1 VAYVV
6 LSGEGEVR
14 SEELREYVQGKLPG
28 YMTPWAIVEMKQL
41 PLTANGKLDRKALP
55 EPEVRADREQEEART
70 AVEEIVAG
78 IWGEVLKRER
88 VGINENF
95 FELGGHSLLATQV
108 ISRVRE
114 AFNVEVALR
123 EIFEHSTVRGLAEVV
138 EQERR
143 AGRMTAAPPIMPVER
158 KGELPLSFAQQ
169 RLWFLGQL
177 MPDSSVYNMPTAVR
191 FTGLLN
197 VPALENSLGE
207 IVRRHEALRT
217 IFAEGKNADKRPVQ
231 VITASRLMELPVAD
245 LSALQER
252 ERESW
257 LRKSAEEE
265 AQRPLDLAKGPHLR
279 GHLLKVGNDDN
290 VVLFTLHHIV
300 ADGWSTRLLINEVTA
315 LYESFSR
322 GEQSRLPE
330 LSIQYADFA
339 VWQREWLAGEVL
351 GAQLDYWKRQLK
363 GTLPPLNISTDR
375 PRPKA
380 SSYRGTQLQISI
392 GRQKSDMA
400 KALSRK
406 EGATLF
412 MVLLAAFDSLL
423 YCYTSQEDMVVGTD
437 VANRN
442 RSEVEGLIGFFVN
455 QLVMRVSL
463 SGNPEFREL
472 LARVREVALG
482 AYAHQDLPF
491 EKLVEALNP
500 ERSLSR
506 TPLFQV
512 KMILQNIPSVPDERI
527 RAAERHLVGRS
538 LGAELIRTA
547 EVDLNLIIHDTPQGL
562 IAQLRYGADL
572 FDETTASRFLK
583 DFESILDRVTAEP
596 DVRLSELVEFIS
608 EADKQELI
616 TRRDRIKDSRLRKLK
631 SQSKPQTS
639 F

>member
-1 VAYVV
+1 
-6 LSGEGEVR
+6 
-14 SEELREYVQGKLPG
+14 
-28 YMTPWAIVEMKQL
+28 
-41 PLTANGKLDRKALP
+41 
-55 EPEVRADREQEEART
+55 
-70 AVEEIVAG
+70 
-78 IWGEVLKRER
+78 
-88 VGINENF
+88 
-95 FELGGHSLLATQV
+95 
-108 ISRVRE
+108 
-114 AFNVEVALR
+114 
-123 EIFEHSTVRGLAEVV
+123 
-138 EQERR
+138 
-143 AGRMTAAPPIMPVER
+143 
-158 KGELPLSFAQQ
+158 
-169 RLWFLGQL
+169 
-177 MPDSSVYNMPTAVR
+177 
-191 FTGLLN
+191 
-197 VPALENSLGE
+197 
-207 IVRRHEALRT
+207 
-217 IFAEGKNADKRPVQ
+217 
-231 VITASRLMELPVAD
+231 
-245 LSALQER
+245 
-252 ERESW
+252 
-257 LRKSAEEE
+257 
-265 AQRPLDLAKGPHLR
+265 
-279 GHLLKVGNDDN
+279 
-290 VVLFTLHHIV
+290 
-300 ADGWSTRLLINEVTA
+300 
-315 LYESFSR
+315 
-322 GEQSRLPE
+322 
-330 LSIQYADFA
+330 
-339 VWQREWLAGEVL
+339 
-351 GAQLDYWKRQLK
+351 LDYWKRQLK